1 MNSHGWKVP
10 NIYLE
15 GGKKVVPNSFWNP
28 ALSFFLLSC
37 VLGTKNVAKFAQ
49 GGRRKMLRVGEFFL
63 RTSLANKNML
73 RVWIN
78 MLRASKKKH
87 LCMDFLFLF
96 HNFMFLKIL
105 PPLAEILKPPLCF
118 FIKEPHFNKW
128 TYTFCRFIQTILNN
142 LAASLVKILLETSE
156 HPILSQNCQKK
167 LLLLQAFYVYQ
178 SRCQFFL
185 FISNEHIVKQS
196 KTIMSIS

>member
-1 MNSHGWKVP
+1 MWRNLVRG
-10 NIYLE
+10 
-15 GGKKVVPNSFWNP
+15 GGKKCLGWANFFC
-28 ALSFFLLSC
+28 ALRSQIKTCFACELTCC
-37 VLGTKNVAKFAQ
+37 VLA
-49 GGRRKMLRVGEFFL
+49 
-63 RTSLANKNML
+63 
-73 RVWIN
+73 
-78 MLRASKKKH
+78 KKKH

-118 FIKEPHFNKW
+118 FIKEPHFNKC

-185 FISNEHIVKQS
+185 FISNEHIVKQI